1 MRQKINLIGPV
12 EPCGLTWL
20 INCLIELNIKCSP
33 DSKTWEDAEGKF
45 RLRPGREILQRW
57 LPALSDDM
65 RLFDFRSDFE
75 ITWSHNWISSENLDH
90 KTVFFTREPKTAL
103 FSGYKRLGP
112 TSLSFYDYLN
122 EIDPQF
128 LLNRMQIWNLFHGL
142 WSSHPKVKFFLFE
155 DYKKDAIKTLKSVI
169 EFLKV
174 DGIKQKEL
182 VRAVEAS
189 SFKKAKRSEEK
200 YLSQIQKKQTL
211 MVREG
216 SINLEEEISEKRAYD
231 LIDLHCLF
239 LFESIKSGESLGDFL
254 RNSELN
260 SHVYAYLKRDITLKK
275 CFPNFNFVD
284 ESISGFLHITRASV
298 EISRKTSRHNQVI
311 LAIQR
316 SILQNFIHDLRLLTV
331 LRRSCFPASNYSL
344 IISLIK
350 IPLYFMRSKMKRVFS
365 SIRNN

>member
-1 MRQKINLIGPV
+1 MRQKVNLIGPV

-20 INCLIELNIKCSP
+20 INCLLELNIKCSP
-33 DSKTWEDAEGKF
+33 DSETWEDAEGKF
-45 RLRPGREILQRW
+45 LLKPGREILQRW
-57 LPALSDDM
+57 LPALSNSK
-65 RLFDFRSDFE
+65 RIFDFRSDFE
-75 ITWSHNWISSENLDH
+75 VTWSHNWISSENLDH

-103 FSGYKRLGP
+103 FSGYKRSEP

-122 EIDPQF
+122 EIDPQL

-169 EFLKV
+169 EFLNV
-174 DGIKQKEL
+174 DDIKQKEL

-189 SFKKAKRSEEK
+189 SFKRAKKSEEK

-211 MVREG
+211 MIREG
-216 SINLEEEISEKRAYD
+216 SVNLEDKISERKAYD
-231 LIDLHCLF
+231 LIDLNCLF

-254 RNSELN
+254 RISELN
-260 SHVYAYLKRDITLKK
+260 SHVFAYLKRDSTLQKY
-275 CFPNFNFVD
+275 FPNFNFVD
-284 ESISGFLHITRASV
+284 ESMSRFLHITRASV

-311 LAIQR
+311 SAIQR
-316 SILQNFIHDLRLLTV
+316 SILQNVIYDLRLLNV
-331 LRRSCFPASNYSL
+331 LRKGRIPKSNYLL
-344 IISLIK
+344 IILLIK
-350 IPLYFMRSKMKRVFS
+350 IPLYFMRSKIKGVLS